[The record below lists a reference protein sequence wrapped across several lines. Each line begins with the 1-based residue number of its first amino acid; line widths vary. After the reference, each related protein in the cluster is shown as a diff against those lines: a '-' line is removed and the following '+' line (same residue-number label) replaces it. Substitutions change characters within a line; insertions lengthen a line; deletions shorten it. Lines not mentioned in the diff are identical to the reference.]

1 MVMVGALLA
10 ALGLLSLA
18 SAEYENAPGDP
29 IDFDCPG
36 GEALV
41 QVSSSRT
48 AIAGTSA
55 LDRQWEFSCEPVSF
69 YFSKRTFCV

>member
-29 IDFDCPG
+29 IEFDCPG

-41 QVSSSRT
+41 QVSSSR
-48 AIAGTSA
+48 ADIGTSA

-69 YFSKRTFCV
+69 YFSKHTFCV